1 MSGWCLTAK
10 GVESMLCATARVFP
24 VKGHTSCPAN
34 VAVGHIDNSYQISK
48 NSIERSNISIFNW
61 VFTS

>member
-24 VKGHTSCPAN
+24 VIGHASCPAN
-34 VAVGHIDNSYQISK
+34 VAVGQIDNSHQIFVK
-48 NSIERSNISIFNW
+48 FN
-61 VFTS
+61 